1 MGQKVHPGGFRL
13 NTTQEHDS
21 SWCHKN
27 WRNYSQEL
35 KRDYKIRTV
44 IENNFKAS
52 DLVQVCI
59 RQNYILLSSLNINIY
74 FSRSFTGIKKIGFQN
89 LHDKI
94 KQIEKQRFCT
104 INLYQIKE
112 PLADAKILGMIIT
125 DMLEKRVKCQRVIR
139 KIITLT
145 KGNYFVQ
152 GIKIQISGRLN
163 GGEIAKYE
171 WVVNGGMPLQTLRAH
186 VSYALK
192 TANTSHGILGV
203 KVWVYK
209 GK

>member
-1 MGQKVHPGGFRL
+1 MGQKTHPGGFRL
-13 NTTQEHDS
+13 NTTKEHDS

-35 KRDYKIRTV
+35 RRDYEIRTS
-44 IENNFKAS
+44 IENNFKIS
-52 DLVQVCI
+52 DLVQICI
-59 RQNYILLSSLNINIY
+59 RQNYMLLSSLSINIY
-74 FSRSFTGIKKIGFQN
+74 FSRSFAGIKKLGYQN

-94 KQIEKQRFCT
+94 GQIEKQRPYT
-104 INLYQIKE
+104 INLYEIKE
-112 PLADAKILGMIIT
+112 PLADARILGMLIT

-139 KIITLT
+139 KIITLA
-145 KGNYFVQ
+145 KGNYFVY

-163 GGEIAKYE
+163 GGEIAKNE

-192 TANTSHGILGV
+192 TAKTNHGILGV
-203 KVWVYK
+203 KVWIYK
-209 GK
+209 GE

>member
-21 SWCHKN
+21 SWYHKN
-27 WRNYSQEL
+27 WCNYSQKL
-35 KRDYKIRTV
+35 KRDYGIRTL

-52 DLVQVCI
+52 DLAQICI
-59 RQNYILLSSLNINIY
+59 RQNYILSSSLSINIY
-74 FSRSFTGIKKIGFQN
+74 FSRSFAGIKRIGFQD

-94 KQIEKQRFCT
+94 GRIEKRGSYT
-104 INLYQIKE
+104 INLYEIKE
-112 PLADAKILGMIIT
+112 PLADARILGSLIT

-145 KGNYFVQ
+145 KGNYFVY

-163 GGEIAKYE
+163 GNEIAKNE

-192 TANTSHGILGV
+192 TANTNHGILGV
-203 KVWVYK
+203 KVWIYK
-209 GK
+209 GE